1 MENNTHHHHPVT
13 MRPVGTAADETS
25 QRRYREVL
33 KVTLIGSAFDLLLGV
48 VKIIG
53 GFASTST
60 ALIAD
65 GVHSL
70 SDLFT
75 DFIVIYAA
83 KHSHREADE
92 EHPYGHG
99 RIETLATVA
108 LGMALM
114 AVAVGI
120 AWDAASRLFHP
131 DRLWQP
137 GVLALV
143 LACFSIVVK
152 EALFHYSMR
161 IARKYRSNMLKANA
175 WHSRTDAISSV
186 VVVIGIV
193 GSMAGLHYL
202 DAIAAIGVAVMIV
215 KISWEL
221 TWHSVRELIDT
232 GLEPDRLEA
241 IRDSILQVDGVKALH
256 VLRTRRMGGD
266 ALVDVHIQVAP
277 TISVSEGHHISETV
291 REQVIKEID
300 EVADVMVHIDPEDD
314 ESAAPNTGLP
324 LRSSILQQLKQAWS
338 GLQGANAI
346 RDEDITLHYLNG
358 QIQVE
363 LVLALDV
370 LAKDPLVSRQQIA
383 AQFESAA
390 RVVNNIKRIQ
400 IYFA

>member
-1 MENNTHHHHPVT
+1 MDHNSHQHPAT
-13 MRPVGTAADETS
+13 MRPLESTATDAAK
-25 QRRYREVL
+25 QRYREVL
-33 KVTLIGSAFDLLLGV
+33 RVTLIGSAFDLILGV
-48 VKIIG
+48 TKIIG
-53 GFASTST
+53 GFISTST

-83 KHSHREADE
+83 KHSHREADA

-108 LGMALM
+108 LGLALM

-120 AWDAASRLFHP
+120 AWDAVSRLFHP

-137 GVLALV
+137 GYLALV
-143 LACFSIVVK
+143 LAALSIVIK

-186 VVVIGIV
+186 IVVLGIV
-193 GSMAGLHYL
+193 GSMAGLNYL
-202 DAIAAIGVAVMIV
+202 DAIAAIGVAFMIV

-232 GLEPDRLEA
+232 GLEPERIEA
-241 IRDSILQVDGVKALH
+241 IRESILKVDGVKALH
-256 VLRTRRMGGD
+256 ILRTRRMGGD

-291 REQVIKEID
+291 RDKVIQEID

-314 ESAAPNTGLP
+314 ETAAPNIGLP
-324 LRSSILQQLKQAWS
+324 LRSTILQQLKQAWV
-338 GLQGANAI
+338 GIQGANAI
-346 RDEDITLHYLNG
+346 RDEDVTLHYLNG
-358 QIQVE
+358 KILVE
-363 LVLALDV
+363 LVLDLD
-370 LAKDPLVSRQQIA
+370 LITKDPLASQQQIA
-383 AQFESAA
+383 AQFDSAA
-390 RVVNNIKRIQ
+390 REIHSIRRIQ
-400 IYFA
+400 VYFA

>member
-1 MENNTHHHHPVT
+1 MGNSTHHEHPVT
-13 MRPVGTAADETS
+13 MRPIDASADDAT
-25 QRRYREVL
+25 QQRYREVL
-33 KVTLIGSAFDLLLGV
+33 KVTLIGSVFDLILGV

-53 GFASTST
+53 GFLSTST

-108 LGMALM
+108 LGLALM

-120 AWDAASRLFHP
+120 AWDAIERLFHP

-137 GVLALV
+137 GNLALV
-143 LACFSIVVK
+143 IAFFSIVVK

-186 VVVIGIV
+186 IVVVGIL
-193 GSMAGLHYL
+193 GSMAGLYYL
-202 DAIAAIGVAVMIV
+202 DAIAAIGVAIMIV

-232 GLEPDRLEA
+232 GLEQDRIDA

-256 VLRTRRMGGD
+256 ILRTRRMGGD

-291 REQVIKEID
+291 RDQVIQEID

-314 ESAAPNTGLP
+314 ETAAPNAGLP
-324 LRSSILQQLKQAWS
+324 LRSEILERLKQAWD
-338 GLQGANAI
+338 GLDGAAGI
-346 RDEDITLHYLNG
+346 GGDDVTLHYLNG
-358 QIQVE
+358 QIRVE
-363 LVLALDV
+363 LVLDLGV
-370 LAKDPLVSRQQIA
+370 LTQDPLASRQRLA

-390 RVVNNIKRIQ
+390 RGIDHIETVQ
-400 IYFA
+400 ISFA